1 MPIIEIKM
9 LEGRTDEQK
18 RALVHELTQ
27 AACKTIDTEPQKVRV
42 LITEMPKKHYAIG
55 GKLVADS

>member
-1 MPIIEIKM
+1 M

-27 AACKTIDTEPQKVRV
+27 AACKTIDTQPEKVRV

-55 GKLVADS
+55 GILVSDS